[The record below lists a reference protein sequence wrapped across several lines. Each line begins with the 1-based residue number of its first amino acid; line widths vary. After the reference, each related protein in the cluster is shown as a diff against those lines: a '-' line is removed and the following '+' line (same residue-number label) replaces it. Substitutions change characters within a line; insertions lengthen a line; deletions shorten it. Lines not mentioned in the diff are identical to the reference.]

1 MSSSSEQNARS
12 AVISMSGVQTIHRE
26 IQIEDVLHAHPG
38 VQTAAV
44 VRDDS
49 NTIWA
54 FVVSNDEY
62 MDDILGR
69 TIAGSTVVGKWRK
82 AYDLSQLTKEAAS
95 APAGFNTIGW
105 NSSYTRQPIPRE
117 EIREW
122 VEATVAD
129 ILRLAPKKVYEVGCG
144 TGMLLMRIAP
154 HCDRYVAA
162 DFSPAVLARLNQQL
176 TTTPAL
182 AERVQVMER
191 RADNFNGLDQNS
203 FDTVVLSSVVQY
215 FPNSAYLTRV
225 LENAVNVVRPGGH
238 VYVGD
243 IRSLPLL
250 PAFASSVELFQA
262 ADEMSA
268 EELRDRVRRRLQRE
282 QELVLSPMFFLAL
295 QRRFP
300 KISDVEIRPLR
311 GHARNEMLRYRFQA
325 ILHVGCDRETSSAVE
340 FLDWNECR
348 WSVDE
353 IRSRLRQYP
362 NETIG
367 MKRIRN
373 SRIEKDLEAFTR
385 IDATNTTFTAVEL
398 RRDLGE
404 SIEAGIDPQA
414 LFELEAEVPG
424 HAVFLSWAA
433 CRPDGT
439 YDALLV
445 PAQALPEVPSPAACW
460 PQPEASD
467 LVRVANAPGQSKIR
481 SDLINQLVMHC
492 VENHLDEMSSTNI
505 VLVDTLPRTPDD
517 DVDVLALLAARS
529 ASYGS

>member
-1 MSSSSEQNARS
+1 
-12 AVISMSGVQTIHRE
+12 MSGVQTIHRE
-26 IQIEDVLHAHPG
+26 IQIENALRAHPG
-38 VQTAAV
+38 VRAAAV
-44 VRDDS
+44 VRDCS
-49 NTIWA
+49 NTVRA
-54 FVVSNDEY
+54 FVVPSDEY

-69 TIAGSTVVGKWRK
+69 TNAGSTVVGKWRK

-105 NSSYTRQPIPRE
+105 NSSYTRQPIPCE

-122 VEATVAD
+122 VEATAAD

-162 DFSPAVLARLNQQL
+162 DFSPAVLARLNEQL

-191 RADNFNGLDQNS
+191 RADNFNGLDQDS

-262 ADEMSA
+262 TDAMST

-282 QELVLSPMFFLAL
+282 QELVLSPAFFLAL

-300 KISDVEIRPLR
+300 KISGVEIRPLR

-325 ILHVGCDRETSSAVE
+325 ILHVGCNRGTSSVVE
-340 FLDWNECR
+340 FLDWTECR
-348 WSVDE
+348 WSPDE
-353 IRSRLRQYP
+353 IRARLQQYP

-367 MKRIRN
+367 LKRIRN
-373 SRIEKDLEAFTR
+373 VRIEKDLEALTR
-385 IDATNTTFTAVEL
+385 IDATDTTFTAGEL
-398 RRDLGE
+398 RRDLGGN
-404 SIEAGIDPQA
+404 IETGIDPQA
-414 LFELEAEVPG
+414 LFDLEAEVSG
-424 HAVFLSWAA
+424 LAVFLSWAA

-439 YDALLV
+439 YDALFV
-445 PAQALPEVPSPAACW
+445 PAQSLPEAPSPVVCW
-460 PQPEASD
+460 PQPEGSD
-467 LVRVANAPGQSKIR
+467 FVRVANAPGQSKTR
-481 SDLINQLVMHC
+481 SDLINQLVTHC
-492 VENHLDEMSSTNI
+492 VENHLEEMSSVNI
-505 VLVDTLPRTPDD
+505 VLVDALARTLDG
-517 DVDVLALLAARS
+517 DVDALALLAARS
-529 ASYGS
+529 ASIGPNKLVFSK